1 MNSLVV
7 VDTPRMVRRFR
18 RYGRLAAT
26 TAADAETA
34 DIVVNWAGRTAPDAL
49 PPATRVLNS
58 PAALALWQNRHIR
71 RRLLRMYGLRL
82 ARGGGERFR
91 AHVFDAQ
98 VLILLRGRV
107 RRGRLRF
114 RRVHSIRSKEM
125 KAVVEHAQRAVAA
138 LRLDFGVV
146 DLVLRRKD
154 PYVVRVRPTP
164 PGTPVAVRRY
174 AAAIRDFARVWSR
187 RTGTFLIGADPE
199 FMLVH
204 RRTRR
209 LIVASYYLRKEG
221 ALGLDNQRL
230 TGSRS
235 RRPIAEVRPRPAAEP
250 EQVVQRIRR
259 LLRRMPRRLRRGNV
273 RWCAGSGPRGNYP
286 IGGHIH
292 FSGLPLTAGLVRAL
306 DTYLALP
313 LAMVED
319 PRRARRRRRR
329 YGFLSEVREKS
340 WGFEYRTPPS
350 WLVTPGYARAVLALT
365 KLIALNWRRLE
376 RDPFLDP
383 RVVRAFKVCDKNT
396 LRPHFE
402 AVWDDLTALPEY
414 ARYAADLDALA
425 EVARSG
431 RSWNEQRDF
440 RLAWGLR

>member
-1 MNSLVV
+1 MKAVV
-7 VDTPRMVRRFR
+7 VVNSPRLARRFR
-18 RYGRLAAT
+18 RYGRLPVT
-26 TAADAETA
+26 TGVDGEGA
-34 DIVVNWAGRTAPDAL
+34 DIVVNWAGRTSADAL
-49 PPATRVLNS
+49 PPASRILNR
-58 PAALALWQNRHIR
+58 PEALMLWRDRSIR

-91 AHVFDAQ
+91 AHVFDSQ
-98 VLILLRGRV
+98 VLLLLRGRL

-114 RRVHSIRSKEM
+114 WRVHSIRSKEM
-125 KAVVEHAQRAVAA
+125 KSLVETAQRAVAA
-138 LRLDFGVV
+138 VRLDFGVV
-146 DLVLRRKD
+146 DMVLKRRE

-164 PGTPVAVRRY
+164 PGGPVSVRRY
-174 AAAIRDFARVWSR
+174 ASAIRDFQRLLARR
-187 RTGTFLIGADPE
+187 PTPFLIGADPE

-221 ALGLDNQRL
+221 SLGLDNQRL
-230 TGSRS
+230 AGSRT

-250 EQVVQRIRR
+250 AQVVERIRR
-259 LLRRMPRRLRRGNV
+259 LLRRMPRRLRHRSV
-273 RWCAGSGPRGNYP
+273 RWCAGSGPRGSYP
-286 IGGHIH
+286 IGGHVH
-292 FSGLPLTAGLVRAL
+292 FSGLPLSAGLVRAL
-306 DTYLALP
+306 DAYLALP

-329 YGFLSEVREKS
+329 YGFLSDVREKS

-350 WLVTPGYARAVLALT
+350 WLVTPGYARAVLSLARLV
-365 KLIALNWRRLE
+365 AMHWRRLE

-383 RVVRAFKVCDKNT
+383 SVVRAFKMCDKAV

-402 AVWDDLTALPEY
+402 AVWADLQALPDY

-425 EVARSG
+425 AVARSG

-440 RLAWGLR
+440 RLAWGVR